1 MSTTCGV
8 ADDVAAGRAVPALGE
23 AAAVGINALALIARA
38 RVKTPYL
45 RNFCIIPTKISEQY
59 RKNSCIVSLR

>member
-1 MSTTCGV
+1 MSTICGV

-45 RNFCIIPTKISEQY
+45 RNFCIIPTK
-59 RKNSCIVSLR
+59 N